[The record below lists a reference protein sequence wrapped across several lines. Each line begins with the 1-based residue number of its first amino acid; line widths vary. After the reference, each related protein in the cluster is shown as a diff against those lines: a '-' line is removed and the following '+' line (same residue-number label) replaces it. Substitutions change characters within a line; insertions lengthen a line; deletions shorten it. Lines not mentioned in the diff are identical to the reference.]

1 MLRERYSVLTFIHK
15 MPVLFDIASGLV
27 LQQGHTSH
35 SISKLMMF
43 CSGLYYRPVPLRH
56 DRAVASG
63 TYELFERGL
72 NSAVSSNRAN
82 FV

>member
-1 MLRERYSVLTFIHK
+1 

-35 SISKLMMF
+35 SISKLMTF
-43 CSGLYYRPVPLRH
+43 CSGLYYRSVPLRH

-63 TYELFERGL
+63 TYERFKRGL
-72 NSAVSSNRAN
+72 NPAVSSDRAN